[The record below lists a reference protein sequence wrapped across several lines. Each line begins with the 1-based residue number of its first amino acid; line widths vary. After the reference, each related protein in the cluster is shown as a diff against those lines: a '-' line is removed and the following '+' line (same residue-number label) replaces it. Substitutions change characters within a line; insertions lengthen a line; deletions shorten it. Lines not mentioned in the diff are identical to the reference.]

1 MRHPKT
7 FVTLCLVLTLIG
19 LAVCSGAFAQISTI
33 NSATYTERQY
43 NDVPLATLTT
53 VKNYPTLI
61 SFEEKNVSKPSGFAN
76 RDAWHFSNNN
86 GVSSFFF
93 NNSDSFTAT
102 MDVTVTGDPISPRKE
117 AGFIFNN
124 PLNLGGEFTVNT
136 DGHEVVAFGG
146 PLPFYAF
153 PRNFNSGDTVTLGVT
168 VFRDSNGKNAITY
181 FARTPTSCLQSPGL
195 EFDNLEQGI
204 INGTT
209 IGGYFQS

>member
-93 NNSDSFTAT
+93 NNSG
-102 MDVTVTGDPISPRKE
+102 MV
-117 AGFIFNN
+117 
-124 PLNLGGEFTVNT
+124 
-136 DGHEVVAFGG
+136 H
-146 PLPFYAF
+146 
-153 PRNFNSGDTVTLGVT
+153 
-168 VFRDSNGKNAITY
+168 
-181 FARTPTSCLQSPGL
+181 
-195 EFDNLEQGI
+195 
-204 INGTT
+204 
-209 IGGYFQS
+209 